1 MSMNNKHYTTVGE
14 MRLRAQI
21 YSENDAEIRR
31 LNAKS
36 AASGKP
42 NAAKFAHNA
51 FSDLTAEEF
60 QSTHLGLKNK
70 DPALAVHNMPQHGYG
85 GRNNMMSRGRGRG
98 LVADATTVDH
108 VKDGFMGPV
117 KQQGNCGSCWAFAAN
132 SALEGAIAK
141 KNGTSPVRLS
151 EQQLVDCTLANN
163 ARNQQL
169 FGKDYGL
176 WGCGGGWMDTAWTFQ
191 KEQGIMLD
199 SDYGYTSGRTGR
211 ETACAHDTSKTIGNV
226 TNIG

>member
-1 MSMNNKHYTTVGE
+1 MGP
-14 MRLRAQI
+14 
-21 YSENDAEIRR
+21 
-31 LNAKS
+31 AK
-36 AASGKP
+36 
-42 NAAKFAHNA
+42 
-51 FSDLTAEEF
+51 
-60 QSTHLGLKNK
+60 
-70 DPALAVHNMPQHGYG
+70 AVHSMPEHGGWG
-85 GRNNMMSRGRGRG
+85 GRNNMMSSRSRGRG

-141 KNGTSPVRLS
+141 KNNAAPVRLS
-151 EQQLVDCTLANN
+151 EQQLVDCTLRNN
-163 ARNQQL
+163 ARNQEL

-199 SDYGYTSGRTGR
+199 SDYGYTSGSTGT
-211 ETACAHDTSKTIGNV
+211 ETACAHDRNKTIGNV